1 MHPRDPDTRTTAGQ
15 PKKKPNS
22 VVQQSD
28 ESKAYSTLNIKKAS
42 SLDSIRRSFRSQSLL
57 YKPLEAVIGDQIRF
71 DASLKE
77 AYDYFQDPYPNADLL
92 VKPKR
97 PTSQIARRRKALTI
111 AKASAA
117 YQNESTSPTNAA
129 NLPKKS
135 RIRES
140 ELLKTH
146 NQTIAALEEIDLEK
160 RNRLIGEALFML
172 ENADPLLKL
181 PLLVGP
187 ARLDLAQEC
196 AIEALRSL
204 LENGNLYE
212 YISSY

>member
-1 MHPRDPDTRTTAGQ
+1 
-15 PKKKPNS
+15 
-22 VVQQSD
+22 
-28 ESKAYSTLNIKKAS
+28 
-42 SLDSIRRSFRSQSLL
+42 LL

-71 DASLKE
+71 DALKE
-77 AYDYFQDPYPNADLL
+77 AYDYVQDPYPNADLL

-97 PTSQIARRRKALTI
+97 PTSQIAERRKALTI
-111 AKASAA
+111 AKASAT

-140 ELLKTH
+140 ALLKTY
-146 NQTIAALEEIDLEK
+146 NQNIAALEEIDLEK
-160 RNRLIGEALFML
+160 RNKLLGEALFML
-172 ENADPLLKL
+172 EKADPLLKL

-204 LENGNLYE
+204 LENGNLCEAIYHFLLVLQRCRH
-212 YISSY
+212 